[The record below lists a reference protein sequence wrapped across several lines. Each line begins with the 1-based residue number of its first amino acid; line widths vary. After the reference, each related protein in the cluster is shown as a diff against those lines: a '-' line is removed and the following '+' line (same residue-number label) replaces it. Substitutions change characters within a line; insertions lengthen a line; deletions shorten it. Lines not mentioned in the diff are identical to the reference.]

1 MLSVNEGGYYQ
12 AIFTKQSTS
21 IRVRTKRFFSRSL
34 VGEGG
39 GGEGGRT
46 EDPARIREAHFARW
60 VASRRTGFS
69 SRWASPIS
77 SLST

>member
-1 MLSVNEGGYYQ
+1 MDKKIFFAESGWGWGG
-12 AIFTKQSTS
+12 
-21 IRVRTKRFFSRSL
+21 
-34 VGEGG
+34 
-39 GGEGGRT
+39 GGRT

-60 VASRRTGFS
+60 VASRSTGFS

>member
-1 MLSVNEGGYYQ
+1 MG
-12 AIFTKQSTS
+12 
-21 IRVRTKRFFSRSL
+21 R
-34 VGEGG
+34 

-60 VASRRTGFS
+60 VASRSTGFS
-69 SRWASPIS
+69 SRWASLIS

>member
-1 MLSVNEGGYYQ
+1 MG
-12 AIFTKQSTS
+12 
-21 IRVRTKRFFSRSL
+21 R
-34 VGEGG
+34 G

-60 VASRRTGFS
+60 VASRSTGFS
-69 SRWASPIS
+69 SRWASLIS